1 MTVRFDVNGGN
12 GGDRSF
18 PKKWQTR
25 IVQQAWA
32 FILTNFATGLS
43 PSSVPVTRRLSL
55 LLMRWLLAT
64 CLLMCAMPPV
74 QAADGIEIIQAH
86 LESSEEGYKLSAT
99 FGFDLNHN
107 LEEALTRGIPLHFT
121 TDVELRR
128 PRWYWFDETTLNA
141 SRTIRIE
148 YNVLTR
154 QYRGGVAG
162 SVQQSFPTFE
172 DAMSLVRRPSR
183 WVVAERGTLKPGET
197 YTVST
202 RMRLNLE
209 YLPKPFQVNAL
220 NNSDWRLSSDWR
232 NFFFKAE

>member
-1 MTVRFDVNGGN
+1 
-12 GGDRSF
+12 
-18 PKKWQTR
+18 
-25 IVQQAWA
+25 
-32 FILTNFATGLS
+32 
-43 PSSVPVTRRLSL
+43 
-55 LLMRWLLAT
+55 MRWWLA
-64 CLLMCAMPPV
+64 CFLMSAIVPAR
-74 QAADGIEIIQAH
+74 AADGIEVIQAH

-99 FGFDLNHN
+99 FALDLNHN

-162 SVQQSFPTFE
+162 SVQQSFPSFE

-183 WVVAERGTLKPGET
+183 WVVAERGALKPGET
-197 YTVST
+197 YVVST
-202 RMRLNLE
+202 RLRLNLD

-220 NNSDWRLSSDWR
+220 NNADWRMSSDWR
-232 NFFFKAE
+232 NFTFKAE

>member
-1 MTVRFDVNGGN
+1 MRCF
-12 GGDRSF
+12 RSV
-18 PKKWQTR
+18 PSASIDQP
-25 IVQQAWA
+25 
-32 FILTNFATGLS
+32 LATDSS
-43 PSSVPVTRRLSL
+43 PYSPPVTRRLFTL
-55 LLMRWLLAT
+55 LTRWLLAT
-64 CLLMCAMPPV
+64 FLLISILLPAH
-74 QAADGIEIIQAH
+74 AADGIEIVQAH
-86 LESSEEGYKLSAT
+86 LENSEEGVKLSAT
-99 FGFDLNHN
+99 FNLDLNHN

-128 PRWYWFDETTLNA
+128 PRWYWFDETTLSA

-162 SVQQSFPTFE
+162 SVQQSFSSFE

-183 WVVAERGTLKPGET
+183 WVVAERGVFKTGET
-197 YTVST
+197 YTVSV

-232 NFFFKAE
+232 NFYFRAE

>member
-1 MTVRFDVNGGN
+1 MCKGGP
-12 GGDRSF
+12 GT
-18 PKKWQTR
+18 TR
-25 IVQQAWA
+25 GPT
-32 FILTNFATGLS
+32 LTNLATDSS
-43 PSSVPVTRRLSL
+43 PSIAPVTRRLSVL
-55 LLMRWLLAT
+55 LTRWLLAT
-64 CLLMCAMPPV
+64 FLLTSMLAPA
-74 QAADGIEIIQAH
+74 QAAEGIELVQAH
-86 LESSEEGYKLSAT
+86 LENSEEGTRLSAT
-99 FGFDLNHN
+99 FSLELNHN

-162 SVQQSFPTFE
+162 SVQQSFPTFD

-183 WVVAERGTLKPGET
+183 WVVAERGSLKTGEV
-197 YTVST
+197 YNVSL

-232 NFFFKAE
+232 NFHFKAE

>member
-1 MTVRFDVNGGN
+1 MRCSRSPLCAGDGN
-12 GGDRSF
+12 
-18 PKKWQTR
+18 PN
-25 IVQQAWA
+25 
-32 FILTNFATGLS
+32 LTAPDTPTARDAVFLSTNLATDSS
-43 PSSVPVTRRLSL
+43 PSSPPVTRRFPFL
-55 LLMRWLLAT
+55 LTRWLLASF
-64 CLLMCAMPPV
+64 LMLAILMPV
-74 QAADGIEIIQAH
+74 HAAEGIEVVQAH
-86 LESSEEGYKLSAT
+86 LESSEEGYKLSTT
-99 FGFDLNHN
+99 FSLDLNHN

-121 TDVELRR
+121 TDVEMHR

-183 WVVAERGTLKPGET
+183 WVVAERGALKIGET
-197 YTVST
+197 YAVST

-232 NFFFKAE
+232 NFYFKAE

>member
-1 MTVRFDVNGGN
+1 M
-12 GGDRSF
+12 
-18 PKKWQTR
+18 
-25 IVQQAWA
+25 
-32 FILTNFATGLS
+32 
-43 PSSVPVTRRLSL
+43 TRRLTFLLTRSL
-55 LLMRWLLAT
+55 LAVIFLL
-64 CLLMCAMPPV
+64 CALAPAG
-74 QAADGIEIIQAH
+74 AADGIEVVQAH
-86 LESSEEGYKLSAT
+86 METSDEGYRLSAT
-99 FGFDLNHN
+99 FGLDLNHN
-107 LEEALTRGIPLHFT
+107 LEEALTRGVPLHFT

-162 SVQQSFPTFE
+162 SVQQSFATFD

-183 WVVAERGTLKPGET
+183 WVVAERGTLKIGDT

-232 NFFFKAE
+232 SFYFKAE

>member
-1 MTVRFDVNGGN
+1 MTRQLF
-12 GGDRSF
+12 
-18 PKKWQTR
+18 
-25 IVQQAWA
+25 
-32 FILTNFATGLS
+32 
-43 PSSVPVTRRLSL
+43 SL
-55 LLMRWLLAT
+55 LTRWVLAT
-64 CLLMCAMPPV
+64 FLLISILLPA
-74 QAADGIEIIQAH
+74 QAADGIEIVQAH
-86 LESSEEGYKLSAT
+86 LESSEDGVKLSAT
-99 FGFDLNHN
+99 FTFDLNHN

-128 PRWYWFDETTLNA
+128 PRWYWFDETTLSA

-162 SVQQSFPTFE
+162 SVQQSFSSFD

-183 WVVAERGTLKPGET
+183 WVVAERGVLKVGET
-197 YTVST
+197 YSVSV

-220 NNSDWRLSSDWR
+220 NNSDWRLSTDWR
-232 NFFFKAE
+232 NFYFRAE